1 MKKKIICGALCF
13 NNEKTIHKVIKNLN
27 KVKSKV
33 DVIFINDYSSDETLN
48 ILKKANKKI
57 ISHKKNL
64 GYGAAVKSS
73 FNYANNNKYD
83 FLIIFPGDNQRSIK
97 DLLRIIN
104 HQKKFDYDLV
114 SGSKFKTQNKLFITR
129 KFGNI
134 LFSKFAELFWNSS
147 FKDNLSGFKIYKI
160 KTFRK
165 IIPLLGNDY
174 SFDICLNQ
182 IVFRKKISCAEILVN
197 CKYNKNTTKM
207 KNIFN
212 LTKKNI
218 IFIGIKMIIDSIIIF
233 FKIKFFKK
241 F

>member
-1 MKKKIICGALCF
+1 MIKKIICGVLCF
-13 NNEKTIHKVIKNLN
+13 NNEKTIHKVIKDLN
-27 KVKSKV
+27 KIKSKI
-33 DVIFINDYSSDETLN
+33 DFIFIDDCSSDKTLK

-73 FNYANNNKYD
+73 FKYANNNKYD

-97 DLLRIIN
+97 DLLRLIN
-104 HQKKFDYDLV
+104 HQKNFDYDLV

-134 LFSKFAELFWNSS
+134 LFSKFAKFFWNSN

-182 IVFRKKISCAEILVN
+182 IIFRKKISCAEILVD
-197 CKYNKNTTKM
+197 CKYNQNTTKM
-207 KNIFN
+207 RSIFD
-212 LTKKNI
+212 LSKKNI
-218 IFIGIKMIIDSIIIF
+218 VFIGIKMISDSIIIF
-233 FKIKFFKK
+233 LKIKFLKK